1 MYRNTALI
9 LGLCLL
15 FSCLAIAQTGGTIS
29 GSLSDATGALVP
41 GASVTIKNVDTGLTR
56 EVMSDE
62 QGRYTAPNLPVGSY
76 EVQVSLSGFRT
87 EIRKGVGLAVG
98 QQLVMNLT
106 LQVGQ
111 VAETVEVTGEAAA
124 AVETT
129 NATVSSLVNQD
140 TIRDMP
146 LNGRSFTDL
155 IPLQVGT
162 VLARNNTTTSALGG
176 GAKISV
182 TGSRPLT
189 NNFLL
194 DGTDIVD
201 PRGAIPGGATG
212 GSLGVDTV
220 REFRVLTN
228 GYSAEYGRGSGG
240 VFTAITRS
248 GTNQLHGSL
257 FEFLRNDKLDA
268 AKWEDNKFGR
278 QKPPFKRNQFGG
290 TIGGPIQ
297 QNKTFFFGGYEGLRD
312 RLGTTTL
319 SDVPNALAHQGI
331 LPAGGAVGAPLGCPY
346 QTISAS
352 PLTCA
357 IAPGVK
363 PWLDIYPLPNGRDL
377 GNGTGEYSFVKSQ
390 PTNEDYYTAKLD
402 HTFSSKQSIFGRY
415 TYDTS
420 SVLVPGALP
429 ILSSAITAK
438 QQYLTIQ
445 EDSVFSAT
453 TLNTVRFGLVK
464 SNPLEVYNA
473 DIPKAMT
480 FIPGQPFSANG
491 GQLSVN
497 AIATIGNSNDPRGQ
511 KYTNIEG
518 SDDITFVRGAHSLK
532 VGAIF
537 KRMLDLQTA
546 VSSGG
551 GRYTIN
557 GGLADMIAGRSN
569 SLNFQWPTTSSNRDW
584 RQNLFGA
591 YIQDDYKI
599 RRNLTL
605 NLGVRE
611 EFVTSPT
618 EIEGRCANMPDVS
631 LNAPVVGCPLFKT
644 FKNNWAPR
652 VGFAW
657 DSLNNSKLVVRGGF
671 GIFDD
676 QPLPTYWVVPGRGV
690 PPYVFQSNVSNAPF
704 PNAAFGIDF
713 SQLPTLSQVGLRGFN
728 YTNTPYVMQYNLNIQ
743 SQVSANTALTLGYLG
758 SQSRHLIV
766 TGQQNLNRWVFLPN
780 GRKCYPNTT
789 PGTLCLGTNPGL
801 INPVWGNT
809 SILSTSGNAS
819 YNAAIASIT
828 QTLSSG
834 LRVQAGYTFGK
845 TISEADTVFGADF
858 SSDAAGGLTDPYNR
872 RYDRGLAGYNLKH
885 SFNVSY
891 TYDFPF
897 KAAAVAG
904 KLIGGWQMSGII
916 KSQSG
921 IPFGVSTAFLPSDGL
936 VTGAFGGN
944 PTYRPD
950 LIAGQSN
957 NPTSG
962 NSIGCGSVASGTPVG
977 TPALYFDP
985 CVFANPVPGVY
996 GNAGRHTLIGP
1007 KYNDVDFS
1015 LLKSTAV
1022 REGQS
1027 LQFRAEFFN
1036 ILNRPNFSNPS
1047 AGVFDA
1053 RGNRVPTAGQITST
1067 TGTARQIQF
1076 GLKFVF

>member
-9 LGLCLL
+9 VGLCLL
-15 FSCLAIAQTGGTIS
+15 FSCLGIAQTGGTIS
-29 GSLSDATGALVP
+29 GSVSDATRALIP
-41 GASVTIKNVDTGLTR
+41 GASITIKNVDTGLTR
-56 EVMSDE
+56 ELVSDE
-62 QGRYTAPNLPVGSY
+62 QGRYSAPNLPVGRY
-76 EVQVSLSGFRT
+76 EVQTSLTGFST
-87 EIRKGVGLAVG
+87 EIRRGIEVAVG
-98 QQLVMNLT
+98 SQLVMNLT

-162 VLARNNTTTSALGG
+162 VLARNNTSSSALGG
-176 GAKISV
+176 GVKISV

-201 PRGAIPGGATG
+201 PRGTVPGGATG

-228 GYSAEYGRGSGG
+228 GYSAEYGRASGG

-257 FEFLRNDKLDA
+257 FEFLRNDALDA
-268 AKWEDNKFGR
+268 AQWEDNKFGR

-290 TIGGPIQ
+290 TVGGPIVK
-297 QNKTFFFGGYEGLRD
+297 NKTFFFGGYEGLRD

-319 SDVPNALAHQGI
+319 SYVPNALAHQGI
-331 LPAGGAVGAPLGCPY
+331 LPAGGRVGAPLACAY

-390 PTNEDYYTAKLD
+390 PTNEDYYTLKLD

-420 SVLVPGALP
+420 EVLTPGALP
-429 ILSSAITAK
+429 ILSSPITAQ

-473 DIPKAMT
+473 DIPKELT
-480 FIPGQPFSANG
+480 FVPGQPFNGNG
-491 GQLSVN
+491 GQLTVSG
-497 AIATIGNSNDPRGQ
+497 IASIGNYLDPRGQ
-511 KYTNIEG
+511 KYTNLEF

-532 VGAIF
+532 VGAIL

-546 VSSGG
+546 VSAGG
-551 GRYTIN
+551 GRFTIN
-557 GGLADMIAGRSN
+557 GGLTDMLAGRSS
-569 SLNFQWPTTSSNRDW
+569 SLLFQWPTTSSNRDW
-584 RQNLFGA
+584 RQSLFGA

-599 RRNLTL
+599 KRNLTL
-605 NLGVRE
+605 NLGLRE
-611 EFVTSPT
+611 EFVTSPN
-618 EIEGRCANMPDVS
+618 EIEGRCANVPSVS
-631 LNAPVVGCPLFKT
+631 VNAPVVGCPLFKSI
-644 FKNNWAPR
+644 KSNWAPR
-652 VGFAW
+652 VGLAW
-657 DSLNNSKLVVRGGF
+657 DTMNNAKLVVRTGF
-671 GIFDD
+671 GIFYD
-676 QPLPTYWVVPGRGV
+676 QPLPTYWQVAGRGNV
-690 PPYVFQSNVSNAPF
+690 PYVYLATLTNAPF
-704 PNAAFGIDF
+704 PAAASGIDF
-713 SQLPTLSQVGLRGFN
+713 TKPPSDIKAGLRGFD
-728 YTNTPYVMQYNLNIQ
+728 YTATPYVMQFNLNIQ
-743 SQVSANTALTLGYLG
+743 SQLSPNTALTLGYLG

-766 TGQQNLNRWVFLPN
+766 TAQQNVNQWVILPD
-780 GRKCYPNTT
+780 GRKCYPSNT
-789 PGTLCLGTNPGL
+789 PGTPCPGTNPGL
-801 INPVWGNT
+801 INPVWINT
-809 SILSTSGNAS
+809 SIAATIGNAN

-828 QTLSSG
+828 QNLSSG

-845 TISEADTVFGADF
+845 TISEGDTVFGADF
-858 SSDAAGGLTDPYNR
+858 SSDSGLTDPYNKK
-872 RYDRGLAGYNLKH
+872 YDRGLAGYNLKH

-891 TYDFPF
+891 TYEFPF
-897 KAAAVAG
+897 KGSGAAG
-904 KLIGGWQMSGII
+904 KLISGWQMSGII

-921 IPFGVSTAFLPSDGL
+921 IPFGVSTATIVPDGL
-936 VTGAFGGN
+936 TVGAFGGS

-962 NSIGCGSVASGTPVG
+962 NSIGCSTVAAGGPLGTPD
-977 TPALYFDP
+977 LWFDP
-985 CVFANPVPGVY
+985 CAFTNPVPGVY
-996 GNAGRHTLIGP
+996 GTAGRHTLIGP
-1007 KYNDVDFS
+1007 RYNTLDFS
-1015 LLKSTAV
+1015 LMKNTAIH
-1022 REGQS
+1022 EGQS

-1036 ILNRPNFSNPS
+1036 ILNHANFSNPA
-1047 AGVFDA
+1047 AGIFDS
-1053 RGNRVPTAGQITST
+1053 RGNRVPTAGQITGT

-1076 GLKFVF
+1076 GLKLVF